1 MRVIKRIYLFLPVL
15 LIFSGCG
22 NGADNLPELSAKVFK
37 AFKAQD
43 QTLLSA
49 CEPSTDQMEKAI
61 ELYLEDTT
69 RTVEARK
76 DAAINKT
83 ASLKLTLNQE
93 FVNMLEQAKAKNIDW
108 KTATIKDFNYT
119 INGHIADYKDANVRV
134 IIICGKEMN
143 VLKYKAYLFG
153 DRWYLIEGLAWEK

>member
-108 KTATIKDFNYT
+108 KTA
-119 INGHIADYKDANVRV
+119 
-134 IIICGKEMN
+134 
-143 VLKYKAYLFG
+143 
-153 DRWYLIEGLAWEK
+153 